1 MAKTNSRVEELKK
14 QMKKNVPK
22 LSDVKKIN
30 DQDNDSIGYKTGGDY
45 LDFEDGKTVKFRFF
59 PSHEP
64 GNNFFMLRKRYWLPI
79 EKEDGEIGKT
89 TVFDSIKH
97 GGTKMDIVDEYR
109 KLANKLL
116 KGDEKALKK
125 INDTYGG
132 GIAPSIDW
140 VAYALKIAGDKR
152 EFGIIPFK
160 KTVRDE
166 INKINFIEE
175 DDEPVETVDTFTG
188 EGYPLLVK
196 YISKP
201 NKKKGEDYYS
211 CQKGKKP
218 IDLEDEE
225 ILKWGDAK
233 PLSEIYLNSYGLK
246 DFEKALECLRV
257 FDEQEGFEIFEDDR
271 WEEIVE
277 NVKSQYEDNDDEDDD
292 EDERPS
298 KNKKS
303 KPAPKKSSKK
313 VEEDED
319 DEDDEDE
326 DEEETP
332 KKKSKKPVVE
342 EDDDEDEDEEDEDE
356 EDEDDEDDSDE
367 DDDEDEEEE
376 KPAPKKSSKKVE
388 TPKKS
393 SKKVEEDDEDEDDD
407 EDDEDEKPAK
417 KGKLSLDEIRNR
429 LKNKKK

>member
-218 IDLEDEE
+218 IELEDEE

-277 NVKSQYEDNDDEDDD
+277 NVKSQYEDSD
-292 EDERPS
+292 
-298 KNKKS
+298 
-303 KPAPKKSSKK
+303 
-313 VEEDED
+313 DED
-319 DEDDEDE
+319 DEDDEDDRPSKKKTSKSTPKKSSKKIVEE
-326 DEEETP
+326 DEDEDEDEDDDEDETP
-332 KKKSKKPVVE
+332 KKKSKKPVV
-342 EDDDEDEDEEDEDE
+342 DDDEDE
-356 EDEDDEDDSDE
+356 EDEDDEDEDEDDEDDEDEEDEDE
-367 DDDEDEEEE
+367 DDDEEEDE
-376 KPAPKKSSKKVE
+376 KPAPKKSSK
-388 TPKKS
+388 TSPKKS
-393 SKKVEEDDEDEDDD
+393 SKKVEDDED

>member
-1 MAKTNSRVEELKK
+1 MTKTNSRVEELKK

-97 GGTKMDIVDEYR
+97 GDTKMDIVDEYR

-188 EGYPLLVK
+188 EG
-196 YISKP
+196 
-201 NKKKGEDYYS
+201 
-211 CQKGKKP
+211 
-218 IDLEDEE
+218 
-225 ILKWGDAK
+225 
-233 PLSEIYLNSYGLK
+233 
-246 DFEKALECLRV
+246 
-257 FDEQEGFEIFEDDR
+257 
-271 WEEIVE
+271 
-277 NVKSQYEDNDDEDDD
+277 
-292 EDERPS
+292 
-298 KNKKS
+298 
-303 KPAPKKSSKK
+303 
-313 VEEDED
+313 
-319 DEDDEDE
+319 
-326 DEEETP
+326 
-332 KKKSKKPVVE
+332 
-342 EDDDEDEDEEDEDE
+342 
-356 EDEDDEDDSDE
+356 
-367 DDDEDEEEE
+367 
-376 KPAPKKSSKKVE
+376 
-388 TPKKS
+388 
-393 SKKVEEDDEDEDDD
+393 
-407 EDDEDEKPAK
+407 
-417 KGKLSLDEIRNR
+417 
-429 LKNKKK
+429 

>member
-1 MAKTNSRVEELKK
+1 MATTNSRVEELKK

-313 VEEDED
+313 VEEDD
-319 DEDDEDE
+319 D
-326 DEEETP
+326 
-332 KKKSKKPVVE
+332 
-342 EDDDEDEDEEDEDE
+342 EDEDE

>member
-140 VAYALKIAGDKR
+140 VAYALKISGDKR

-218 IDLEDEE
+218 IELEDEE

-277 NVKSQYEDNDDEDDD
+277 NVKSQYEDSEDEDDED

-298 KNKKS
+298 KKKTS
-303 KPAPKKSSKK
+303 KSAPKKSSKK
-313 VEEDED
+313 IVDEDDDEED
-319 DEDDEDE
+319 DEDD

-332 KKKSKKPVVE
+332 KKKSKKPVVD
-342 EDDDEDEDEEDEDE
+342 EDEEDEDEEDDDEDE
-356 EDEDDEDDSDE
+356 EDEDDEDDEEEDE
-367 DDDEDEEEE
+367 DDEEEDE
-376 KPAPKKSSKKVE
+376 KPAPKKSSKVA
-388 TPKKS
+388 PKKS
-393 SKKVEEDDEDEDDD
+393 SKKVEDDDEDEDD
-407 EDDEDEKPAK
+407 EEDEKPAK